1 MALTLSEC
9 VADVRQLCNEPSAVF
24 WTDSEFEDW
33 IAEGTRII
41 ASKALCVEGN
51 DTITLVTNQLTYNL
65 ADGVTTWAANCLEQY
80 AAIYND
86 GNNKYKGLQFVHPK
100 QIGNLMT
107 YTAGE
112 PRYYSFHNRTFY
124 IWPLPSSDYN
134 GNTINVLYAK
144 ETDDVTDLNDEYQ
157 HLAIL
162 WAFAKAKEKDMK
174 FAEAQQLKGQ
184 FFQELSFLRADKV
197 VRMPESTQS
206 VKQGVPSARQ

>member
-1 MALTLSEC
+1 MALTLVQAVE
-9 VADVRQLCNEPSAVF
+9 DVRQLCNEPSAVF

-41 ASKALCVEGN
+41 AGKALCVEGSDN
-51 DTITLVTNQLTYNL
+51 ITLVTNQLIYNN

-86 GNNKYKGLQFVHPK
+86 GNNKYKGLQFIHPK
-100 QIGNLMT
+100 QIGNVMT
-107 YTAGE
+107 YTSGE
-112 PRYYSFHNRTFY
+112 PRYYSFHNRSFY
-124 IWPLPSSDYN
+124 IWPLTSSDYN

-144 ETDDVTDLNDEYQ
+144 ETEDITDLNDEYQ

-174 FAEAQQLKGQ
+174 FQEAQQLKGQ
-184 FFQELSFLRADKV
+184 FFQELSFLRQDKV
-197 VRMPESTQS
+197 VRMPETTQA
-206 VKQGVPSARQ
+206 VKQGAPSGR